1 MSASISRF
9 TAKAEPDDV
18 FEAIDR
24 DGVVIVE
31 GLLTDDVV
39 QRVNDDVEAA
49 VAAADPHESFF
60 NPVMT
65 AFHGLADEAGRRD
78 AGPVAHLRDRCDVS
92 PDAAATCAIASCC
105 RRARATS

>member
-1 MSASISRF
+1 MSASITRF
-9 TAKAEPDDV
+9 TANGEPDDV

-49 VAAADPHESFF
+49 VAAADPHEAFF

-65 AFHGLADEAGRRD
+65 AFHGPQTKQVAG
-78 AGPVAHLRDRCDVS
+78 
-92 PDAAATCAIASCC
+92 C
-105 RRARATS
+105 RACRAPSQPT